1 MTTIL
6 LPIDGSAPSIEA
18 VKTAIKWTKG
28 QAGYSLRILA
38 VQPPILASG
47 FSEYVSTQTVD
58 EYFEEENKRIFATV
72 TPLLDEANIDY
83 EEVSMTGPVAQSIAD
98 YAKNNNIDHIIMGT
112 RGLGSISGLLLGS
125 VTTKVLTLVNIP
137 VTLIK

>member
-1 MTTIL
+1 MTIIL
-6 LPIDGSAPSIEA
+6 LPIDGSTPSINA

-28 QAGYSLRILA
+28 QSDYALRILA

-58 EYFEEENKRIFATV
+58 EYFAEENKRIFATV
-72 TPLLDEANIDY
+72 KPLLDEANIDY
-83 EEVSMTGPVAQSIAD
+83 EEVTMTGPVAQSIAD
-98 YAKNNNIDHIIMGT
+98 YAKNNHVDHIIMGT
-112 RGLGSISGLLLGS
+112 RGLGSITGLLLGS
-125 VTTKVLTLVNIP
+125 VTTKVLTLVDIP

>member
-6 LPIDGSAPSIEA
+6 IPVDGSDPSIHA
-18 VKTAIKWTKG
+18 VKTAIKWGKG
-28 QAGYSLRILA
+28 NSDYTIRVLA

-58 EYFEEENKRIFATV
+58 DYFEEENKRIFSTV
-72 TPLLDEANIDY
+72 TPLLDEANIHY

-112 RGLGSISGLLLGS
+112 RGLGAISGLVLGS
-125 VTTKVLTLVNIP
+125 VTTKVLTLVDIP

>member
-6 LPIDGSAPSIEA
+6 LPVDGSAPSIEA

-28 QAGYSLRILA
+28 LPNYSLRVLA

-58 EYFEEENKRIFATV
+58 EYFEEENKRIFGTV
-72 TPLLDEANIDY
+72 TPLLDEANMDY
-83 EEVSMTGPVAQSIAD
+83 EEVTMTGPVAQSIAD

-125 VTTKVLTLVNIP
+125 VTTKVLTLVDIP